1 MSVPDPDGPRP
12 VSPRPGPSGVAA
24 LATAPILPTLLRLA
38 APNVLAMVMS
48 VLVGIAETKYVGVL
62 GTAPLAA
69 MAVVFPFAML
79 VQMMSG
85 GAMGGGVSS
94 AVSRALGAGDR
105 TRARLLA
112 WHALIVGGLA
122 GLVSTVVFLAFGP
135 VLFALLGAQ
144 GEVLALAQAYAAV
157 VFSGAWLVWLLNTLA
172 SILRGTGDMRVPSAT
187 LLACALLQILIGGS
201 LGLGLGPI
209 PRWGMPGVALGQL
222 VANAAGVLFLLWWLR
237 SGRARLRLEASGFSV
252 RREMFTDILK
262 VGALACLS
270 PTQSVITVLIM
281 TGLIAP
287 LGVAP
292 LAGYG
297 IGQRLEFMLVPMVGM
312 AVGAGDIAR
321 ARRVAWTAGLL
332 SALNLGTLGFLV
344 SVVPGVWSHF
354 FSDDPQVLA
363 FAAQYMRWAGPCF
376 GLFGLGLTLYFASQ
390 GSGKILGPV
399 LAATVR
405 LALVA
410 GVGSWLSARGA
421 EPWELFALVAAG
433 MALYG
438 LSTAAAVR
446 LTRWGPALTPAPTPR
461 PTAQH

>member
-1 MSVPDPDGPRP
+1 MSARP
-12 VSPRPGPSGVAA
+12 APSH

-48 VLVGIAETKYVGVL
+48 VLVGIAETKYVGEL

-69 MAVVFPFAML
+69 MAVVFPFGML

-94 AVSRALGAGDR
+94 AVSRALGAGDL

-122 GLVSTVVFLAFGP
+122 GCITTAVFLAFGP
-135 VLFALLGAQ
+135 TLFAWLGARD
-144 GEVLALAQAYAAV
+144 EVLALAIGYALV
-157 VFSGAWLVWLLNTLA
+157 LFSGAWLVWLLNTLA

-187 LLACALLQILIGGS
+187 LLGCALLQILIGGS

-209 PRWGMPGVALGQL
+209 PRWGMPGVAVGQL
-222 VANAAGVLFLLWWLR
+222 AANTVGVLFLLWWLR

-252 RREMFTDILK
+252 RREMFFDILK

-281 TGLIAP
+281 TGLIAQ

-297 IGQRLEFMLVPMVGM
+297 IGQRLEFMLVPIAFGIGVAAVPMVGM
-312 AVGAGDIAR
+312 AIGAGDVAR
-321 ARRVAWTAGLL
+321 ARKVAWTAGVL
-332 SALNLGTLGFLV
+332 SAFNLGSLGLV
-344 SVVPGVWSHF
+344 VSLMPGLWSHF

-363 FAAQYMRWAGPCF
+363 FAAQYMHWAGPAF

-390 GSGKILGPV
+390 GSGRILGPV
-399 LAATVR
+399 IAATVR

-410 GVGSWLSARGA
+410 GVGYVLSERGA
-421 EPWELFALVAAG
+421 EPWQLFALVAAG
-433 MALYG
+433 MAVYG
-438 LSTAAAVR
+438 LSTALAVR
-446 LTRWGPALTPAPTPR
+446 LSKWGPAQRRPA
-461 PTAQH
+461 